1 MGERYVNLDIH
12 AAALQKAAACC
23 LSKKC
28 RFLRGFRIEK
38 AEGYWLPPQTGFIDG
53 THIKANAVNEAE
65 RQHRQEE
72 ADWQEDRQDTYGL

>member
-12 AAALQKAAACC
+12 AGGFAKSRRM
-23 LSKKC
+23 LSV
-28 RFLRGFRIEK
+28 EK
-38 AEGYWLPPQTGFIDG
+38 VQVFAWISYRKGGGILAPQTGFIDG

-72 ADWQEDRQDTYGL
+72 ADWQKDRQDTYGL

>member
-1 MGERYVNLDIH
+1 M
-12 AAALQKAAACC
+12 
-23 LSKKC
+23 LSV
-28 RFLRGFRIEK
+28 EK
-38 AEGYWLPPQTGFIDG
+38 VQVFAWISYRKGGGILAPPQTGFIDG